1 MVALTHSVFLESNT
15 LHSFPAQERIMTNEL
30 FSLIFLS
37 AFFLVMETYTSKI
50 TATNTELNRVVNEI
64 SQICH

>member
-1 MVALTHSVFLESNT
+1 MVALTDSIFLESNT
-15 LHSFPAQERIMTNEL
+15 LNSFPAQERIMTNEL
-30 FSLIFLS
+30 FSLIFPS
-37 AFFLVMETYTSKI
+37 VFFLVMGTYTSKI